1 MKDELELPAL
11 PPLEDRKRKSKISM
25 DPFVFASE
33 FDEDSYDSYKKQ
45 YTEHVKETIGLS
57 RDPFDVELQKHEL
70 KDLIHAITNE
80 IKLKGTRAPYFFLP
94 FRPQLNDYRLKVF
107 LNRVFIEGKPA
118 SLKVIEKVVKK
129 TDEFTLTSALKFLW
143 SRLPNGYIVGWKSY
157 AQFAKL
163 EQEQN
168 YPQRAF
174 LDIIPQCLL
183 SPSHASI
190 VYDFFDLIVA
200 IAADTKQN
208 KMSARKISKMCGIW
222 AFGPIKVSPK
232 GDTSYHRGI
241 ANWLPA
247 SDAIFHLLLSFVRSM
262 LPESPNDEYKLP
274 RTLQNLVLSNSYP
287 PAETVLTSRSNLVD
301 VPLITLKVNNPSRS
315 PIEMLHRVGK
325 TLKFD
330 DTNLFYTREEYILLK
345 SLFKDYQSL
354 PQKLSSEGKRVMDN
368 FCMFDEDLISDGAG
382 SNHIRFKLCS
392 GWSSEMLQPYENWEE
407 SKGDYFTANISKT
420 LIDDYFVWTWL
431 ASVSSEQTRIKRNIF
446 GKTYILE
453 TEISPGYKKWVI
465 VEEIDISRDGY
476 DLDIELKEEKLK
488 KLQMNIEKLE
498 KRKSNLLE
506 KEYRNQ
512 KKPKPKKLN
521 KIEPPPKDTP
531 YVYRGFPKDIPLN
544 LAEKELPPTPP
555 ITKESLPQA
564 GDKSGDYISLNL
576 PKDEEQRV
584 TLTSPPKAPQKVP
597 PPVRQVS
604 EGISEESN
612 SLTISDEP
620 DSSSSVNQDYLLIE
634 NDKTDDPMEDLRD
647 IIERIDIEEIEHQN
661 YSELASKVSPAVIT
675 TRPSRKEEKRGRK
688 EEIRRKEPRIIDE
701 PEHWSGDVY
710 RVPGDIPESDNSF
723 YLHRKPPSDSISKHL
738 EGISSPSIST
748 ENSPSKV
755 VSLSI
760 SPSQPVH
767 VASNSTPKLESKNI
781 LKSNIFNE
789 IENLE
794 AELQDVLNDD
804 ASSKDFRL
812 GVAAGTSSVY
822 SSVMSHKIEPN
833 EYRAKSENSPAPID
847 HSRIDPVTFTKSPV
861 PNQGTPQAT
870 LQLGDGAGLSVVT
883 PQNPR
888 IRQPPAVRQGTS
900 SPLSLDRKTPMQNS
914 SEDFISPKNNPERYQ
929 APSPQGH
936 YPHQGYPYAP
946 QGQPLKGNTLQTY
959 PPQNYPPRDYP
970 AQGYSPHANPH
981 EYPPEGYPPEGYPPQ
996 GYPPQGYPPQGYPPQ
1011 GYPPQSYPPQTY
1023 PPQSYP
1029 LQGYPPQGH
1038 PPQGY
1043 PPQSYPSPSQGAR
1056 RRYHSAQAPQGYH
1069 PPPPNQAQYQQ
1080 TQFLHPPS
1088 PYQGGSVHQS
1098 SYSLTRDPRSA
1109 SISPRSSN
1117 SPARSQ
1123 DVATPETFS
1132 QKMVANSFVPATKVN
1147 KLHGHSNKSADK
1159 KNLRDALNNGTFGI

>member
-392 GWSSEMLQPYENWEE
+392 GWSSEMLQPYENWDE

-465 VEEIDISRDGY
+465 VEEIDISRNGY

-512 KKPKPKKLN
+512 KKTKPKKLN

-531 YVYRGFPKDIPLN
+531 YVYRGFPKDFPQN

-555 ITKESLPQA
+555 IIKESLPQSM
-564 GDKSGDYISLNL
+564 DKSGDYISLNL

-584 TLTSPPKAPQKVP
+584 TLTSPHKAQQKVAP
-597 PPVRQVS
+597 AVRQIS
-604 EGISEESN
+604 EGVSEESN

-634 NDKTDDPMEDLRD
+634 NDRIDDPMDDLRD

-661 YSELASKVSPAVIT
+661 YSELVSKVSPTVIT
-675 TRPSRKEEKRGRK
+675 TRPSMKEEKRGRK
-688 EEIRRKEPRIIDE
+688 EEIRRKEPKIINGPKE
-701 PEHWSGDVY
+701 LGGDVY
-710 RVPGDIPESDNSF
+710 RVPGDIPESDDSF
-723 YLHRKPPSDSISKHL
+723 YLQRKPPSDSLPRHL
-738 EGISSPSIST
+738 KGVSPPPLSTEHSPRKVNSTSSSPS
-748 ENSPSKV
+748 
-755 VSLSI
+755 L
-760 SPSQPVH
+760 PVH
-767 VASNSTPKLESKNI
+767 VSTNFTPKVESKNT

-804 ASSKDFRL
+804 VSSKDVRL
-812 GVAAGTSSVY
+812 GLTAGTSSVY
-822 SSVMSHKIEPN
+822 SSVMSHRIERN
-833 EYRAKSENSPAPID
+833 EFPARSENSSEPLD
-847 HSRIDPVTFTKSPV
+847 HNRIDPVITKSPV
-861 PNQGTPQAT
+861 DNQGTPQT
-870 LQLGDGAGLSVVT
+870 TPQVRDGAELSDTT
-883 PQNPR
+883 PQNSR
-888 IRQPPAVRQGTS
+888 IRQPPTVRQQTS
-900 SPLSLDRKTPMQNS
+900 SPLSPLDRRNPLQNS
-914 SEDFISPKNNPERYQ
+914 SQDFISPKNKPETYHT
-929 APSPQGH
+929 PSPQEH
-936 YPHQGYPYAP
+936 YPHQVYPNASQGPAP
-946 QGQPLKGNTLQTY
+946 NGNSLQTY

-970 AQGYSPHANPH
+970 PRGYSPQANLQ
-981 EYPPEGYPPEGYPPQ
+981 EYSPKGYPTEGYPSQGYPPQ

-1011 GYPPQSYPPQTY
+1011 GYPPQGYPP
-1023 PPQSYP
+1023 
-1029 LQGYPPQGH
+1029 QGYPPQGY
-1038 PPQGY
+1038 PPSGF
-1043 PPQSYPSPSQGAR
+1043 PPQSYPSPSHGQGR
-1056 RRYHSAQAPQGYH
+1056 RIYHPVQGTQGYY
-1069 PPPPNQAQYQQ
+1069 PPPNQAQYQQ

-1088 PYQGGSVHQS
+1088 PYQGGAGHQS

-1109 SISPRSSN
+1109 SNSPRSSN

-1123 DVATPETFS
+1123 DAATPETFS
-1132 QKMVANSFVPATKVN
+1132 QKMVANSFVPAAKVN